1 MQQLLQARRLELQR
15 GILKSDT
22 QKLLTEFKPIADQFN
37 FIDNIATDIKKTG
50 MRWMEGWSFN
60 FNGIYGLKE
69 MFKFVLNKIEFMTTI
84 AIRKKII
91 YYLKVADD
99 KVKTIYTMVADEIN
113 TIENDWDE
121 DFVKEFKSTGLNAR

>member
-1 MQQLLQARRLELQR
+1 M
-15 GILKSDT
+15 S
-22 QKLLTEFKPIADQFN
+22 
-37 FIDNIATDIKKTG
+37 
-50 MRWMEGWSFN
+50 
-60 FNGIYGLKE
+60 
-69 MFKFVLNKIEFMTTI
+69 KFFLNKIEFMTTI

-121 DFVKEFKSTGLNAR
+121 DFVKEFKSTGLNTRSYIVV